1 MRKYLFVLSVIGC
14 VAISTYTVRSNN
26 LFGKTNDSADDSIV
40 IVEEITEE
48 GLAIPE
54 GNGTLPAE
62 VPQEVPEPP
71 FLEKVKDSVKAGM
84 EKVGEGIK
92 AAEEKIEEFITP
104 EESKETKESKET
116 TQTGEKATEKAEN
129 GGQAEKKEAA
139 SEKANASETGNT
151 ESLKEGVKE
160 TAEGVKE
167 TVKDAAGKV
176 GEKAKEWVTGTKGE
190 ESTQASENE
199 AEEGS
204 EVIDTPEKHLKH
216 CMQRFL
222 CHLNR
227 CVENHHGMIP
237 EKMVHDMMEEGLRI
251 TELEGRPVVILQC
264 LCPPMCCFGKSMAHA
279 GVRWEKM
286 AKDVLPGYCIG
297 AMVTPIPESVR
308 TYQHLKVNE
317 GVWVEFV
324 IPNSPAAK
332 AGIHR
337 GDLILEAVFH
347 QTEDGKKV
355 KKSFQLNDHEL
366 LSDVIQEAQG
376 ESMDLLVMCRGNER
390 WVTVTP
396 VERRSLIHN
405 SLLEAIAN
413 AEEKLTQDATEN
425 AEEAKAGE
433 NDDADDD
440 ADEEEDEE
448 EDEEGEEKEKK
459 EVTKDQ
465 NKEKDATS
473 ATSKEDNAAETS
485 VEKKDSEKSQSAEN
499 GTGTQASE
507 KQNNGKNTNETTQE
521 SAKSMSGA
529 STEPASQK

>member
-1 MRKYLFVLSVIGC
+1 MRKYLLVLSVVGC
-14 VAISTYTVRSNN
+14 VAFSTYAVRSNN
-26 LFGKTNDSADDSIV
+26 LFGKTNDAADDSIV
-40 IVEEITEE
+40 IVEEMTEE
-48 GLAIPE
+48 GLAIPR
-54 GNGTLPAE
+54 NGAAPVE

-71 FLEKVKDSVKAGM
+71 FLDKVKESVKAGM

-104 EESKETKESKET
+104 EEDKKANGKEKN
-116 TQTGEKATEKAEN
+116 GEQ
-129 GGQAEKKEAA
+129 GEKKEAA
-139 SEKANASETGNT
+139 SEEK
-151 ESLKEGVKE
+151 ESLKEGAKE

-167 TVKDAAGKV
+167 TVQDAAGKV
-176 GEKAKEWVTGTKGE
+176 GEKAKELVTGDKEE
-190 ESTQASENE
+190 ESAETSEE
-199 AEEGS
+199 AEEGA
-204 EVIDTPEKHLKH
+204 ELIDTPEKHLKH

-227 CVENHHGMIP
+227 CVESHHGMIP
-237 EKMVHDMMEEGLRI
+237 EKVVHCMMEEGLRI

-264 LCPPMCCFGKSMAHA
+264 LCPPMCCFGKSMAHS

-297 AMVTPIPESVR
+297 AMVTPVPESVR

-324 IPNSPAAK
+324 LPNSPAAK

-347 QTEDGKKV
+347 QTEDGKKL

-376 ESMDLLVMCRGNER
+376 EPMDLLVMCRGNER

-413 AEEKLTQDATEN
+413 AEDKLMRDASEK
-425 AEEAKAGE
+425 AEESDSE
-433 NDDADDD
+433 DAQED
-440 ADEEEDEE
+440 EEDEDSDKKAVTNGE
-448 EDEEGEEKEKK
+448 KEEKE
-459 EVTKDQ
+459 
-465 NKEKDATS
+465 ATS
-473 ATSKEDNAAETS
+473 SESEENASEKAPA
-485 VEKKDSEKSQSAEN
+485 EKKDTEKSQSTTN
-499 GTGTQASE
+499 GQATE
-507 KQNNGKNTNETTQE
+507 TAPQQNNGKDTNETTQE
-521 SAKSMSGA
+521 SAKPTSRA
-529 STEPASQK
+529 LAEPASQK